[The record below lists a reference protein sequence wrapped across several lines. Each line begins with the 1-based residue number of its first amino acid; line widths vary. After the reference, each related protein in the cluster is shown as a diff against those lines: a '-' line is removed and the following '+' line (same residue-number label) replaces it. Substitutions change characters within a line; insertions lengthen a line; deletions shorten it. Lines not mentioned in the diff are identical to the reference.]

1 MEMILKGIGLLLAL
15 YIAWEILRLFIW
27 DIFEGRISR
36 STFILINLFSFL
48 PILIIVLKPE
58 LMDSE
63 LIQEISMIV
72 LGLYL
77 SHSMVLNILLLF
89 MSLNITAKRF
99 RDAGES
105 GWILVLVWTFIVAIL
120 PENIGSVI
128 SLLIMLYLFIAPSS
142 KEENYAL

>member
-15 YIAWEILRLFIW
+15 YIAWEILRLFVW

-63 LIQEISMIV
+63 LIKEISMLVI
-72 LGLYL
+72 GLYL

-105 GWILVLVWTFIVAIL
+105 GWTLVLVWTFIVAIL

-128 SLLIMLYLFIAPSS
+128 ALLIMLYLFIAPSS
-142 KEENYAL
+142 TDNTF